1 MCAAGPAKIG
11 THIHQQC
18 SVSVSKFHH
27 LTLIHF
33 WPDRLAQFPG
43 LSVIITVNSMSA
55 IFVGATADLSIGI
68 IITMVA
74 GYHQPAF
81 IQTMLDLNA
90 NARAGGIP
98 APFLLFRIGGNVF
111 SLGPSTAVIA
121 AVRHPAC
128 PVGFCRVLNDILY
141 MSRAQVMGHDNT
153 HLACFF
159 IYHRTGI
166 AAGIVPIVPNNLLRA
181 PGLSAV
187 FGTFEQNINIPC
199 IAPMIFTTLAKSQDR
214 SLGSGHQRRYPVS
227 SIIAD
232 RKSAV

>member
-1 MCAAGPAKIG
+1 MDFLFFFFSSRRRHTRCALVTGVQTCALPIYSAIIAEGMCAAGPAKIG

-81 IQTMLDLNA
+81 IQTMFDLT
-90 NARAGGIP
+90 AR
-98 APFLLFRIGGNVF
+98 
-111 SLGPSTAVIA
+111 S
-121 AVRHPAC
+121 
-128 PVGFCRVLNDILY
+128 
-141 MSRAQVMGHDNT
+141 
-153 HLACFF
+153 
-159 IYHRTGI
+159 
-166 AAGIVPIVPNNLLRA
+166 
-181 PGLSAV
+181 
-187 FGTFEQNINIPC
+187 E
-199 IAPMIFTTLAKSQDR
+199 
-214 SLGSGHQRRYPVS
+214 
-227 SIIAD
+227 
-232 RKSAV
+232 